1 MKPLTVADIIP
12 TMSFHTSN
20 SVSSTHQ
27 AFRFTEDPE
36 SAQLFLSVDSLQCRR
51 PSFPQSATTS
61 GPLKSVYTSYGSK
74 LDKSMGCYKAVAQHD
89 ELYIYLD
96 EKCLKVLDNQMWP
109 KDYAKGL
116 PKAAP
121 INGRHIRS
129 LYVGVLAINGQLVYI
144 SSKKGE
150 VYPNLFED
158 DDFTGLAFKA
168 ESSQTPAGSNTILI
182 ETNLIGGNLAH
193 NKQYVA
199 GQTDSFDS
207 EADPEGKAIRQNEKE
222 GISDMNKFYNKP

>member
-1 MKPLTVADIIP
+1 MGVVRTRFLACHLSIPRDVAKRLR
-12 TMSFHTSN
+12 
-20 SVSSTHQ
+20 Q
-27 AFRFTEDPE
+27 
-36 SAQLFLSVDSLQCRR
+36 RR
-51 PSFPQSATTS
+51 
-61 GPLKSVYTSYGSK
+61 
-74 LDKSMGCYKAVAQHD
+74 
-89 ELYIYLD
+89 
-96 EKCLKVLDNQMWP
+96 
-109 KDYAKGL
+109 

-129 LYVGVLAINGQLVYI
+129 LYVGVLAINGQLVYV

-158 DDFTGLAFKA
+158 DDFTGLVFKA
-168 ESSQTPAGSNTILI
+168 EPSQTPAGSNTILI

-207 EADPEGKAIRQNEKE
+207 EADLGGKAIRQNEKE
-222 GISDMNKFYNKP
+222 GISDMNKFYHKP

>member
-1 MKPLTVADIIP
+1 MKPFTVADIIP

-20 SVSSTHQ
+20 SLSSTHQ

-51 PSFPQSATTS
+51 PLFPQSATTL
-61 GPLKSVYTSYGSK
+61 GPLTNAWLRRHPSIRQCTKPAADWNFTSTSMRNATRCSTIVSSRQIHLLIANLK
-74 LDKSMGCYKAVAQHD
+74 IIRLDG
-89 ELYIYLD
+89 
-96 EKCLKVLDNQMWP
+96 
-109 KDYAKGL
+109 AKRL
-116 PKAAP
+116 RQRLTKAAP

-158 DDFTGLAFKA
+158 DDFTGLASKA
-168 ESSQTPAGSNTILI
+168 EPSQTPAGSNTILI
-182 ETNLIGGNLAH
+182 ETNLIGGNLAR

-199 GQTDSFDS
+199 GQTD
-207 EADPEGKAIRQNEKE
+207 
-222 GISDMNKFYNKP
+222 

>member
-1 MKPLTVADIIP
+1 MRAVAQKCAASLNIDGYTQPAQCAAFRVQDSLIVSNKEHQSSSEDATQNTFSRFANIPPSCGLRTKRSLPPFKMKPLTVADIIP

-89 ELYIYLD
+89 VSVTTLTT
-96 EKCLKVLDNQMWP
+96 
-109 KDYAKGL
+109 
-116 PKAAP
+116 
-121 INGRHIRS
+121 
-129 LYVGVLAINGQLVYI
+129 
-144 SSKKGE
+144 SS
-150 VYPNLFED
+150 
-158 DDFTGLAFKA
+158 
-168 ESSQTPAGSNTILI
+168 
-182 ETNLIGGNLAH
+182 
-193 NKQYVA
+193 
-199 GQTDSFDS
+199 
-207 EADPEGKAIRQNEKE
+207 
-222 GISDMNKFYNKP
+222 

>member
-1 MKPLTVADIIP
+1 MGVVRTRFLACHLSIP
-12 TMSFHTSN
+12 RDVTKRLR
-20 SVSSTHQ
+20 Q
-27 AFRFTEDPE
+27 R
-36 SAQLFLSVDSLQCRR
+36 
-51 PSFPQSATTS
+51 
-61 GPLKSVYTSYGSK
+61 
-74 LDKSMGCYKAVAQHD
+74 
-89 ELYIYLD
+89 
-96 EKCLKVLDNQMWP
+96 
-109 KDYAKGL
+109 L

-168 ESSQTPAGSNTILI
+168 EPSQTPAGSNTILI
-182 ETNLIGGNLAH
+182 ETNIIGGNLAH

-207 EADPEGKAIRQNEKE
+207 EADPEGKAIRQNEKVHQYLPPRSFSIPTSTARRE
-222 GISDMNKFYNKP
+222 SLI

>member
-1 MKPLTVADIIP
+1 
-12 TMSFHTSN
+12 
-20 SVSSTHQ
+20 
-27 AFRFTEDPE
+27 
-36 SAQLFLSVDSLQCRR
+36 
-51 PSFPQSATTS
+51 
-61 GPLKSVYTSYGSK
+61 
-74 LDKSMGCYKAVAQHD
+74 
-89 ELYIYLD
+89 
-96 EKCLKVLDNQMWP
+96 MWP

-168 ESSQTPAGSNTILI
+168 EPSQTPAGSNTILI

-222 GISDMNKFYNKP
+222 GISDMNKFYNKPGIDTHWAIPLIPLGRYTVSLGLITEITADPNTLDPMLIIALHIVID